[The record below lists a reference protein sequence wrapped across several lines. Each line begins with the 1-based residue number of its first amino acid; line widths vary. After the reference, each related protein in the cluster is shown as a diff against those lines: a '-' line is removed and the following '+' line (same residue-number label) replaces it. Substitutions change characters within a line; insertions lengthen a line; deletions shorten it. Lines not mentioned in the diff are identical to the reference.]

1 MNKSLTLELSEQIF
15 ELIQRQAIS
24 IGISPA
30 QLAAILLEQKFA
42 PIFPSPLVKGE
53 INTEKPNFARHFG
66 TLELSDSTNLEN
78 ESIDIDL
85 AREHCNN
92 HE

>member
-15 ELIQRQAIS
+15 ELIEQQAIS

-30 QLAAILLEQKFA
+30 QLAAMLLERRFES
-42 PIFPSPLVKGE
+42 IFTQPLVEGK
-53 INTEKPNFARHFG
+53 INTEKLNFERHFG
-66 TLELSDSTNLEN
+66 TLEVSDSTNLEN

-85 AREHCNN
+85 AREYFNC